1 MSTDLEKYLNENR
14 SKLDIETPDDR
25 IIWEGIRNKLQRV
38 GHGKGQNTKTY
49 NLKRILN
56 IAAILLLVFSLGY
69 ITKDIIN
76 TRLQRR
82 ITSLSSINDDL
93 GRREQE
99 YRRLLDYKNDEI
111 RSLTESDNPVIRELY
126 KEIKSL
132 DLIYDQSIKD
142 LNELG
147 GNEKVIN
154 TIFDTYEKKIR
165 LLELIIL
172 ETDKIKSHEDKE
184 KISL

>member
-1 MSTDLEKYLNENR
+1 MSTDLETYLDENR

-25 IIWEGIRNKLQRV
+25 KIWEGIRNKLQRA
-38 GHGKGQNTKTY
+38 GNGKRQDTKTY
-49 NLKRILN
+49 SLKRILN
-56 IAAILLLVFSLGY
+56 MAAVLLLVFSLGY

-76 TRLQRR
+76 TRLQYR

-99 YRRLLDYKNDEI
+99 YRKLLDYKNDEA
-111 RSLTESDNPVIRELY
+111 RSLAESGNPVIWELY
-126 KEIKSL
+126 EEIKNL
-132 DLIYDQSIKD
+132 DIIYDQSIKD

-147 GNEKVIN
+147 SNEKAIN

-172 ETDKIKSHEDKE
+172 ETNKMKNHEDNE
-184 KISL
+184 KINL